1 MKITIPAPC
10 EQKWSE
16 MKSCGLN
23 RFCSN
28 CEKEIIDFTYYS
40 DAALRKV
47 IEEKEGEICGK
58 FTKNQLNRELVTL
71 PKKQSFFGKFSSKWL
86 SFYLLLSSPF
96 ETLKAQIPTEQSATW
111 KTENCDST
119 KSIISGIV
127 VDAQNEPIPYIKVK
141 LIELGKMAIT
151 DMDGKFRFVFEDST
165 FATYSIEC
173 SGTGLSESWGRSFDD
188 TTRITMIIPNSDIRI
203 ELKDSKIEGIE
214 IVGIIVVKHKFDVFE
229 PKTWIPRQHRR
240 IREN

>member
-23 RFCSN
+23 RFCTN

-47 IEEKEGEICGK
+47 IEEKGGKICGK
-58 FTKNQLNRELVTL
+58 FTENQLNRELVNL
-71 PKKQSFFGKFSSKWL
+71 PKKQSFFGKFSAKWL

-96 ETLKAQIPTEQSATW
+96 ETLKAQVTTEQSATW
-111 KTENCDST
+111 KTDSFDST
-119 KSIISGIV
+119 KNIISGIV
-127 VDAQNEPIPYIKVK
+127 VDAQNEPIPFVKIK
-141 LIELGKMAIT
+141 LMELEKMAIT

-165 FATYSIEC
+165 NSTYSIEAW
-173 SGTGLSESWGRSFDD
+173 SLGFED
-188 TTRITMIIPNSDIRI
+188 TSRITKVLPNSTDIRI
-203 ELKDSKIEGIE
+203 ELKDTKVEAIE
-214 IVGIIVVKHKFDVFE
+214 IVGIIVVQPKFDVFE
-229 PKTWIPRQHRR
+229 PKNWIPRQHRR
-240 IREN
+240 IRKN